1 MIGSL
6 CSTWCIYLSEAVSH
20 FCVPSVLLDTFFL
33 GRLWGSHYYSFPYQ
47 GFDGPLFLS
56 ILYPSLMWCEI
67 NVIIMH
73 TWLVSS
79 LYVGQL
85 LGSIELSSIF
95 HAIIETYWSLDRVVV
110 RSRSQIVKPDAL
122 FVVFLGIK
130 WAHDI
135 VKKIDHDFMGKFG
148 P

>member
-1 MIGSL
+1 MVCL
-6 CSTWCIYLSEAVSH
+6 RRCKVTLVAFVQPFAV
-20 FCVPSVLLDTFFL
+20 V
-33 GRLWGSHYYSFPYQ
+33 RYQ
-47 GFDGPLFLS
+47 MSPQHVCT
-56 ILYPSLMWCEI
+56 I
-67 NVIIMH
+67 
-73 TWLVSS
+73 
-79 LYVGQL
+79 
-85 LGSIELSSIF
+85 
-95 HAIIETYWSLDRVVV
+95 DRVVV